1 MKLAAIISLLG
12 VLAMAG
18 MIAFALLNADFNA
31 EGSILLGLA
40 WGRVSLVD
48 LYVGFTLFS
57 AWIVFRERSPW
68 AALVWVILM
77 MTLGFFTGALYV
89 FLNLQRSNGDWVR
102 FFLGKRAPAN

>member
-1 MKLAAIISLLG
+1 MKLAKIIAALG
-12 VLAMAG
+12 VLAMTG
-18 MIAFALLNADFNA
+18 IIGYALMTADFNG

-48 LYVGFTLFS
+48 LYVGFALFS
-57 AWIVFRERSPW
+57 AWIIFRERSPW

-89 FLNLQRSNGDWVR
+89 FINLQRANGDWVK
-102 FFLGKRAPAN
+102 FFMGRHAPTR